1 MPPASPSLTRAQR
14 EVAAAKERHVRSRM
28 KARDELCVDPV
39 YPGKPSDYTFV
50 GAHCVK
56 KGTANPRKAAAS
68 TKEGTGIPAAQTQR
82 EIKVLQKAIDAYG
95 KDHGDWNIVGT
106 NIERMT
112 EAFQYM
118 ISRKKRREQ
127 PDPLKRY
134 DDYLELVAHA
144 GKKRDFVVPRFTVLK
159 LTLAAMR
166 ERA

>member
-1 MPPASPSLTRAQR
+1 M
-14 EVAAAKERHVRSRM
+14 RSRT

-56 KGTANPRKAAAS
+56 KGTPGARRAAATTKSS
-68 TKEGTGIPAAQTQR
+68 TAISAAQTRELCSLEQRPEAFATQR

-95 KDHGDWNIVGT
+95 KEHSDWNIVGT
-106 NIERMT
+106 NIDRMT
-112 EAFQYM
+112 GAFQYM

-134 DDYLELVAHA
+134 DDYLELMARA
-144 GKKRDFVVPRFTVLK
+144 AKTRDFVVPRFTVLK
-159 LTLAAMR
+159 LTLSALQ
-166 ERA
+166 ER